1 MGTLVLSG
9 DTSGSITLD
18 APAVAGSSVQTLVA
32 ATGTLAPLISDTAK
46 SATGTAVDFTGIPSW
61 VRRITVMFS
70 GVSTNGTSV
79 PLLQL
84 GDSGGVETTG
94 YLGAA
99 STSSGAGTSNA
110 LYTTGFGFIGT
121 TGSAA
126 NIFGG
131 SVTITALDSTT
142 NLWTCSGVV
151 GFSSSAAT
159 TQIGGTKT
167 LSATLDRIRLTTVN
181 GTDTFDA
188 GTINIMYE

>member
-61 VRRITVMFS
+61 VRRITVQFA
-70 GVSTNGTSV
+70 GVSTNGVSQTQIQIGSGSFTTS
-79 PLLQL
+79 
-84 GDSGGVETTG
+84 G
-94 YLGAA
+94 YA
-99 STSSGAGTSNA
+99 SSAILASNA
-110 LYTTGFGFIGT
+110 AAITGQNSTTGFLLLGT
-121 TGSAA
+121 TAATVVSHGAAVLSLVSGNTWVLSSVLGRNDSGAA
-126 NIFGG
+126 NYAGG
-131 SVTITALDSTT
+131 SVTI
-142 NLWTCSGVV
+142 SGV
-151 GFSSSAAT
+151 
-159 TQIGGTKT
+159 
-167 LSATLDRIRLTTVN
+167 LDRVRVTTFN